1 MVECHLNLKN
11 DDEAVRLVEELR
23 GICDR
28 YAEQEQLRQIL
39 YCGYLTSL
47 TYLRF
52 SIGLPGAM
60 EAGQEA
66 LTVARMVFGDDASE
80 TMWVAVYLADIGAAN
95 SHDANN
101 QLSFGPSTAYS
112 ESHIEYDD

>member
-1 MVECHLNLKN
+1 MVECHLGLEN

-39 YCGYLTSL
+39 CHGYLASL
-47 TYLRF
+47 THLRF

-60 EAGQEA
+60 EAGEEA
-66 LTVARMVFGDDASE
+66 LTVARTVYGDDDQE
-80 TMWVAVYLADIGAAN
+80 TMCAAIQLADMVAA
-95 SHDANN
+95 SSYDAKN
-101 QLSFGPSTAYS
+101 
-112 ESHIEYDD
+112 